1 MSFIANY
8 TADLRDDLRH
18 GIDKSVGKTN
28 LRIDDFLAKSHQQI
42 AQDLTDPRQ
51 WYSFDPRHDLRTLLK
66 GESPIHENVLSNSI
80 PSGSDS
86 RMKTNSVTRSKGRG
100 RYGYRNRSKQKRE
113 KRTSN
118 KPSETPEY
126 AMPCPTPEQM
136 LEQSEVD
143 SERSHTA
150 NPINETPHDIRV
162 ITSAPPRHLNS
173 AHEREGERILD
184 NATVNS
190 IQMREYLDG
199 IISKV
204 PLNTMD
210 MGESFV
216 LPTISSVR
224 GDFLPTTVRSKYTQ
238 GKPDDCVL
246 NIKKPLPT
254 IDATRI
260 EENTGETVNPQVSE
274 KHPAKSN
281 STSKSIKSS
290 PMKGR
295 VLLSNPNEESGVK
308 IKVASSTSTS
318 TNNQFIDNWITT
330 LKTQTRDSKN
340 IDAKIGPV
348 KNQIYSAQGRAAE
361 TIKLTQYPPNVI
373 RLKQPTIR
381 IPNAMAVSSAKS
393 QERKKPLNPKLRKQA
408 LPYKD
413 VVQPS
418 DNLFKTHLATSELKL
433 NIIQNEIDNLYNKD
447 GILRKAVNR
456 HPDGRYETDK
466 RQKKDSTDDAKVQED
481 VFETEPQNKDEEDIK
496 EAMEVVPDTAWTPRP
511 TSQPRAPS
519 VISIEFSGDQ
529 GALQTTKMGNEF
541 PLRPVSSSYRGDD
554 DKTVARRVP
563 KLSIQTSSVEGT
575 KQGKEPIA
583 RVTSLEVFSERK
595 SVQHRSP
602 SVKRRH
608 TSDGKGS
615 GSQHASPR
623 NVNDVD
629 ITLDTE
635 YDRYARGRG
644 VRVNK
649 LTSRRPR
656 NSTMSVSRAQPNDK
670 YGIQPVPTTSYLR
683 EYSLSCQQDLVNC
696 YSNLSGYF
704 ADLDSECSD
713 QCEMDAL

>member
-42 AQDLTDPRQ
+42 AQDLTDPRH

-86 RMKTNSVTRSKGRG
+86 HMKTNSVARSKGRG
-100 RYGYRNRSKQKRE
+100 RYDYRHRSKQKRE
-113 KRTSN
+113 KRTSK

-126 AMPCPTPEQM
+126 AMPCPTPEQV

-143 SERSHTA
+143 SERSYTA
-150 NPINETPHDIRV
+150 DPVNETPHDIRV

-173 AHEREGERILD
+173 AHEREKERILD

-254 IDATRI
+254 IDTTRI
-260 EENTGETVNPQVSE
+260 EDSTGETANPQVHE
-274 KHPAKSN
+274 KHLAKSN
-281 STSKSIKSS
+281 STSKSTKSS

-295 VLLSNPNEESGVK
+295 VLLSNPNEESGAK
-308 IKVASSTSTS
+308 IKVASSTLTS
-318 TNNQFIDNWITT
+318 NNNQFIDNWITT

-340 IDAKIGPV
+340 IDAKIAPV
-348 KNQIYSAQGRAAE
+348 KNQTYSTQRRAPE
-361 TIKLTQYPPNVI
+361 TIKHTQYPPNVI
-373 RLKQPTIR
+373 HLKQPTIR
-381 IPNAMAVSSAKS
+381 IPNAMAVCSDKN
-393 QERKKPLNPKLRKQA
+393 QQRKKPLNPKLRKQA
-408 LPYKD
+408 LPPKD

-456 HPDGRYETDK
+456 HPDGRFETDK
-466 RQKKDSTDDAKVQED
+466 RQKQDNTDDAKVQEG
-481 VFETEPQNKDEEDIK
+481 VETEPQHKGEEDIK
-496 EAMEVVPDTAWTPRP
+496 EATEVSPDTACTP

-529 GALQTTKMGNEF
+529 ALQTTKMGNEF
-541 PLRPVSSSYRGDD
+541 PIRPVSSSYRGDD
-554 DKTVARRVP
+554 EKTMPRRVP
-563 KLSIQTSSVEGT
+563 KLSIQTSSMEGT
-575 KQGKEPIA
+575 KQGKDPIA

-595 SVQHRSP
+595 YQAVPHRSP

-608 TSDGKGS
+608 ASDGKGS

-629 ITLDTE
+629 ITFDTE

-649 LTSRRPR
+649 LTSRGPR

-670 YGIQPVPTTSYLR
+670 YGIQPVPTASYLR
-683 EYSLSCQQDLVNC
+683 EYSLSCQQDLVSC

-713 QCEMDAL
+713 QDEMDAL